1 MAKRTLKKHELK
13 QKHLFEAYE
22 NASELPKRVRIEASS
37 KCQLDCVECYMRT
50 DPEGVANGCQLGNL
64 KFKDFKK
71 FVDEN
76 DIESVEISNHGE
88 IFLNPELDK
97 IIKYAYEKGIELNAG
112 NGVNL
117 NYLPKGM
124 AETLVKYQFQSLV
137 ISIDGATQET
147 YEQYRVH
154 GRLDKVLKNIEEINF
169 YKKKYKSDLPILTW
183 KFIVFGHNEH
193 EIPLVKK
200 MAKKLK
206 MELEF
211 TANCAPEYS
220 PLKDEAKVI
229 KQTGMITTDLSPHVM
244 LEEYNNHQTDWFYCA
259 FLWEEPQINWDG
271 KILGCCSLY
280 NDDFGGNAFKDGY
293 LKAMNH
299 SKMIYAKNM
308 LTNNAPPAKDIPCTQ
323 CYAYIDLQKSDYY
336 MTSPKKL
343 KLEKEAL
350 EKKKLE
356 KKENAKKK
364 TTKSSAKKTTAK
376 KTTAKKMTTKKST

>member
-124 AETLVKYQFQSLV
+124 AVSPYTF
-137 ISIDGATQET
+137 
-147 YEQYRVH
+147 
-154 GRLDKVLKNIEEINF
+154 F
-169 YKKKYKSDLPILTW
+169 
-183 KFIVFGHNEH
+183 
-193 EIPLVKK
+193 
-200 MAKKLK
+200 
-206 MELEF
+206 
-211 TANCAPEYS
+211 S
-220 PLKDEAKVI
+220 PLSN
-229 KQTGMITTDLSPHVM
+229 TPFLLTSRTLSSRVSQ
-244 LEEYNNHQTDWFYCA
+244 YFS
-259 FLWEEPQINWDG
+259 F
-271 KILGCCSLY
+271 
-280 NDDFGGNAFKDGY
+280 
-293 LKAMNH
+293 
-299 SKMIYAKNM
+299 
-308 LTNNAPPAKDIPCTQ
+308 APSI
-323 CYAYIDLQKSDYY
+323 
-336 MTSPKKL
+336 
-343 KLEKEAL
+343 
-350 EKKKLE
+350 
-356 KKENAKKK
+356 
-364 TTKSSAKKTTAK
+364 
-376 KTTAKKMTTKKST
+376 